1 MANTTVINRIFSMIV
16 LLGTLISSWSA
27 YGHEVRPSYLELI
40 QESDFVYRVLWK
52 VPAKGNDLRLS
63 LQAKFDDAV
72 EAISEPNEGFQGGA
86 YIKRWKIQH
95 DKALI
100 NTTIEIK
107 GLQSTFTEV
116 LVRIEQLNG
125 SVQVA
130 RLMPDNPFVV
140 VAESP
145 SHFDVA
151 YTYAGLG
158 IKHILRGFDHLLF
171 LACLLLIAR
180 TPKRILI
187 TVTGFTLAHSVT
199 LALSTLNI
207 VTLQVAPVEAIIAL
221 SIVFLAT
228 EIAKGERASLTWKY
242 PIAVSGSFGLLH
254 GFGFAAVLNDIG
266 LPQTE
271 IVTALLFFNVGVE
284 IGQVIFVMGVIVLLK
299 AVKSLLISERTL
311 SFSALEKNAA
321 YGVGALAS
329 FWLIDRSL
337 LLVL

>member
-1 MANTTVINRIFSMIV
+1 MTNRILLMIV
-16 LLGTLISSWSA
+16 LLGPLFGSLSA

-63 LQAKFDDAV
+63 LQVKFDDGV
-72 EAISEPNEGFQGGA
+72 ESISEPNEGFQGGA

-130 RLMPDNPFVV
+130 RLMPGDPFVQV
-140 VAESP
+140 TASP
-145 SHFDVA
+145 SRFDVA
-151 YTYAGLG
+151 YTYTGLG
-158 IKHILRGFDHLLF
+158 IKHILKGFDHLLF
-171 LACLLLIAR
+171 LVCLLLIAR

-187 TVTGFTLAHSVT
+187 TVTGFTLVHSVT
-199 LALSTLNI
+199 LALSALNI

-254 GFGFAAVLNDIG
+254 GFGFAAVLNEIG
-266 LPQTE
+266 LPETE
-271 IVTALLFFNVGVE
+271 IVTGLLFFNIGVE
-284 IGQVIFVMGVIVLLK
+284 VGQILFVMGMILLIK
-299 AVKSLLISERTL
+299 AVKPLLINKQIL
-311 SFSALEKNAA
+311 SFRVLEKTAA

-329 FWLIDRSL
+329 YWLIDRSL
-337 LLVL
+337 LFML